1 MIALVAMLVPWATY
15 VQLAPLTT
23 PVTALVFT
31 IGAAQ
36 LFFVAATQKK
46 NVDSSVFVFAT
57 YIGLLLLSRYWTID
71 LENWFNAVFW
81 WFICFV
87 SFAGTLRFVRSPNH
101 IRMIV
106 YFSLAGAVI
115 AGTKL
120 QVNTD
125 DWGNVLARRSVAGHN
140 QNFTAYALSGV
151 ILFSL
156 VSSSLIR
163 FPAWFRLVLPSTIL
177 AILYF
182 QVQLGTRGA
191 LISSAAVIS
200 LHVSRN
206 VAPRLLLRLIPVM
219 ALSISLLVAF
229 GFLEFLFG
237 YMDSFFDRG
246 TGDLS
251 GRILI
256 WGEALLFIQQSP
268 ILGIGP
274 GSFPSVNFSGSGA
287 HNFFLIILLET
298 GILGGAIFTIFFAK
312 FFRLFFVMHNRK
324 LGGYLMGIFSAYWF
338 PLVSSGHWETSPF
351 SWMVVALFIRF
362 AYICKTK
369 DGNRYLRPFLR

>member
-1 MIALVAMLVPWATY
+1 MVALVAMLVPWATY

-31 IGAAQ
+31 FGAVQ
-36 LFFVAATQKK
+36 LFFAAAMRKK
-46 NVDSSVFVFAT
+46 NVDSSVLTFAL
-57 YIGLLLLSRYWTID
+57 YIGLLLLSRYWTIET
-71 LENWFNAVFW
+71 ENWFNAVFW

-87 SFAGTLRFVRSPNH
+87 SFAGTLWFVRSPNH
-101 IRMIV
+101 IRMVV
-106 YFSLAGAVI
+106 YFSLAGAII

-120 QVNTD
+120 QITTD
-125 DWGNVLARRSVAGHN
+125 DWGNVLARRAVAGHN
-140 QNFTAYALSGV
+140 QNFTAYVLSGV
-151 ILFSL
+151 ILL
-156 VSSSLIR
+156 ALASSSLIR
-163 FPAWFRLVLPSTIL
+163 FSAWFKLVLPATIL

-191 LISSAAVIS
+191 LISSAAVIA
-200 LHVSRN
+200 LHLSRN
-206 VAPRLLLRLIPVM
+206 VAPRLILRLIPVM

-237 YMDSFFDRG
+237 YVDSFSDRG

-251 GRILI
+251 GRTLI
-256 WGEALLFIQQSP
+256 WGEAILFIKQYP

-274 GSFPSVNFSGSGA
+274 GSFQSVNFSGAGA

-298 GILGGAIFTIFFAK
+298 GILGAAIFTIFFVK
-312 FFRLFFVMHNRK
+312 LFRSLFIIRNRK

-362 AYICKTK
+362 AYIFKTE
-369 DGNRYLRPFLR
+369 DGSLYLRPFLR